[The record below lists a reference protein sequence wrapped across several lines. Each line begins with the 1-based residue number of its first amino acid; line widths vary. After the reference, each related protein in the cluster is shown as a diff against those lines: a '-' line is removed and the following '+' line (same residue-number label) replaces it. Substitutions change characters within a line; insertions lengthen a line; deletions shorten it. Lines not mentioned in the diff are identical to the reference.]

1 MDEGLSMV
9 THGLVTHGLCRVQ
22 PGLWRAEGI
31 VRGTAVFE
39 DFVLRCDAAVALCL
53 HCLCLVIPLPLP
65 SWLRHCRCLVS
76 PFPFV
81 AETLPLPCVSTAF
94 RQTVP

>member
-1 MDEGLSMV
+1 MV

-53 HCLCLVIPLPLP
+53 HC
-65 SWLRHCRCLVS
+65 RC
-76 PFPFV
+76 FV
-81 AETLPLPCVSTAF
+81 YSTAF
-94 RQTVP
+94 AL